1 MDAEANRLLIIGML
15 IREVVSTSSTA
26 SPNLFYIMLQ
36 HEQARARIRFGL
48 STAPLSTS
56 TADPFPACSLG
67 ATAAGVCTTGSH
79 WNCEGR
85 TGCGSGCGTI
95 FACAVSRKGFEP

>member
-26 SPNLFYIMLQ
+26 SPSLFYIMLQ
-36 HEQARARIRFGL
+36 HDQARLRFGL
-48 STAPLSTS
+48 VTAPLSTS
-56 TADPFPACSLG
+56 TADPFPTSSSLG
-67 ATAAGVCTTGSH
+67 AAAADVCTTGSH

>member
-1 MDAEANRLLIIGML
+1 MDAEANRLLIIGVL

-26 SPNLFYIMLQ
+26 SPSLFYIMLQ
-36 HEQARARIRFGL
+36 HEQARVRAGL

-56 TADPFPACSLG
+56 TVDPFPVCSLG
-67 ATAAGVCTTGSH
+67 ATAADACTTGSH